1 MLFNFALNILLSV
14 HLFFHPYFISLSE
27 IKYNQGSKKLEIAQK
42 IFWDDLETELSAI
55 YGQKVDFLK
64 PSDAAKLDQ
73 MIKEYL
79 LSKQEIIVNG
89 QKVTL
94 QYLGYEIEED
104 AAWFY
109 YESGKVSAPK
119 TVDIKM
125 TLLVNQFPGQQNIVN
140 FYVHQK
146 TKSLLLDKNKTQGK
160 LQF

>member
-1 MLFNFALNILLSV
+1 MLLNFALYLLL
-14 HLFFHPYFISLSE
+14 HLHLLIHPYFISLSE

-42 IFWDDLETELSAI
+42 IFWDDLERELSAI
-55 YGQKVDFLK
+55 SGKKLDFLK
-64 PSDAAKLDQ
+64 PDDSKQLDQ
-73 MIKEYL
+73 LIKEYL
-79 LSKQEIIVNG
+79 LSKQEITVNG

-94 QYLGYEIEED
+94 AYLGYEIEED

-109 YESGKVSAPK
+109 LESGKVGIPK
-119 TVDIKM
+119 SVDIKM